1 MLSETDLLQKQEN
14 EAGFA
19 TGIADGAMLQLPTAR
34 FPPAATTSLLLFV
47 DILTTDLATETKEL
61 DILLPAPAIVSS
73 VSARVSVCF
82 RSQESLIQRLSPFR
96 VWSLNP
102 NLRV

>member
-19 TGIADGAMLQLPTAR
+19 TGIADGAMLQLPTPR

-73 VSARVSVCF
+73 VSTRVSVF
-82 RSQESLIQRLSPFR
+82 SEPR
-96 VWSLNP
+96 VSYNA
-102 NLRV
+102 